1 MYMCSAYGQQ
11 ANQYLISAQLFNR
24 KKKRK
29 KKNVNEKHHS
39 GTSVALKHSTDDH
52 ILKCDTVKQQSMLD
66 KRFGL
71 QPCGT
76 TCFKRLLL
84 AVIWSE
90 GIY

>member
-1 MYMCSAYGQQ
+1 MRNTTVG
-11 ANQYLISAQLFNR
+11 LQLHWN
-24 KKKRK
+24 
-29 KKNVNEKHHS
+29 
-39 GTSVALKHSTDDH
+39 STDDD